1 MKNSKSLILLSVAAG
16 AVVLLG
22 LGYRLLGERPI
33 AVVGDYKI
41 TKKDAALRNKVSHV
55 FYPADPSDHG
65 VEQLINAYTAAT
77 IMKNIGFEI
86 TDKQLAEEDTRIN
99 NGTRDP
105 GNLARIKDI
114 FGSDKEAYL
123 RVFILPTLAERSI
136 YGEIFLRST
145 KIQAPALEKV
155 AAFMESARRSSFE
168 KAALAAG
175 LKIQGLSISLND
187 GFEWE
192 SSPEEEEPLEGK
204 RSRHRPR
211 KGRSQERKEQV
222 KVVAPPSADM
232 VKVQKQLQEDDIK
245 EVRTWIDEILASM
258 QPGEM
263 FGQPVN
269 FGEQWL
275 AVKFVGPDR
284 RAKGKYNLLTVAFP
298 KLNYQ
303 EWLDAEKA
311 KITIKKY

>member
-1 MKNSKSLILLSVAAG
+1 MKNLKSLILLGVATG

-22 LGYRLLGERPI
+22 LGYYWLLADRPI

-41 TKKDAALRNKVSHV
+41 TKKDATLRNKVSHV

-65 VEQLINAYTAAT
+65 LEQLINAYTAAT

-86 TDKQLAEEDTRIN
+86 TSKQLAEEDERIN

-136 YGEIFLRST
+136 YGEIFLRNT

-155 AAFMESARRSSFE
+155 AAFMESARLSSFE

-192 SSPEEEEPLEGK
+192 SSQEAEEESLPGK
-204 RSRHRPR
+204 RPRRRPR
-211 KGRSQERKEQV
+211 NGRSQDR
-222 KVVAPPSADM
+222 
-232 VKVQKQLQEDDIK
+232 DIK
-245 EVRTWIDEILASM
+245 EVRTWIDEILAHM

-275 AVKFVGPDR
+275 AVKFIGPDR
-284 RAKGKYNLLTVAFP
+284 RAKAKYNLLTVAFP

-303 EWLDAEKA
+303 EWLEAEKA